1 MSMDKSHLV
10 VPMRTNTKAIMAMES
25 FSQALHEL
33 ETYAVARLV
42 TKSGKSP
49 TLVLLTPCI
58 EPGYTKCLYEVEL
71 PFAEDL
77 RAYKFPPLDR
87 ILTISGKVLKEH
99 RHLPSPALQDAM
111 DNFVDQMDISKL
123 EIDDEGYAKTRKRN
137 RNPS

>member
-1 MSMDKSHLV
+1 MERSHLV
-10 VPMRTNTKAIMAMES
+10 VPMRINAKAVMALES

-42 TKSGKSP
+42 TKENKEP
-49 TLVLLTPCI
+49 TLVLLSPCI

-71 PFAEDL
+71 PFAEDV
-77 RAYKFPPLDR
+77 RSYKFPSLDR

-111 DNFVDQMDISKL
+111 DDFVDQMDISKL
-123 EIDDEGYAKTRKRN
+123 EIDGEG
-137 RNPS
+137 